1 MIDINLIRKT
11 PDYVKDACLRRGETI
26 PIQEIL
32 ELDKIKRGAL
42 SQASELR
49 AHRNKVSRDIGLSKK
64 ISPKI
69 IKEMKQIGQDIKDLD
84 IIIRDTTKKLDEFL
98 LSIPN
103 IPDTRVPDG
112 LDDSNNQLIDTHGSP
127 QKFNFTP
134 SPHWNL
140 AKTLGIIDFERGAKL
155 SGSRFYILKG
165 KGAKLQ
171 RSLISWMIDI
181 HTSNGYQDL
190 YLPYLVNGKTALG
203 SGQLPKF
210 NDNMYH
216 DTEDD
221 LWLIPTAE
229 VPITNL
235 YRDEILDYKD
245 LPLNFVAHT
254 PCFRREKANA
264 GKDTRGIKRVHQF
277 EKVEIYKFVEPK
289 HSGKELMLLLSHA
302 QEICK
307 LLDIPYRT
315 IQICAG
321 DLGFASSLSYDIEIW
336 ASGSSEW
343 LEISSCS
350 NCKDFQAMRSNI
362 RFRNEETNKPEFVH
376 TINGSGLSLPRL
388 LIAILEN
395 GQTKD
400 GSVLIPKILHPYTQF
415 ERID

>member
-11 PDYVKDACLRRGETI
+11 PEHVKNACLRRGETI
-26 PIQEIL
+26 PIEEIL
-32 ELDKIKRGAL
+32 EIDKIKRDSL
-42 SQASELR
+42 SKASELR

-64 ISPKI
+64 ASPEI
-69 IKEMKQIGQDIKDLD
+69 IDQMKQIGQDIKKLD
-84 IIIRDTTKKLDEFL
+84 IVIRDTTKKLEDLL

-103 IPDTRVPDG
+103 IPDTKVPDG
-112 LDDSNNQLIDTHGSP
+112 LDDTNNKLIDTHGSP
-127 QKFNFTP
+127 QKFKFTL
-134 SPHWNL
+134 SPHWDL
-140 AKTLGIIDFERGAKL
+140 AKNLDIIDFERGTKL
-155 SGSRFYILKG
+155 SASRFYILKG

-181 HTSNGYQDL
+181 HTANGYQDL
-190 YLPYLVNGKTALG
+190 YLPYLVNRQTALG

-210 NDNMYH
+210 YENMYH

-277 EKVEIYKFVEPK
+277 EKVEMYKFVEPEN
-289 HSGKELMLLLSHA
+289 SEKELMLLLSHA

-315 IQICAG
+315 IQMCAG
-321 DLGFASSLSYDIEIW
+321 NLGFASSISYDIEIW
-336 ASGSSEW
+336 ASGSAEW

-350 NCKDFQAMRSNI
+350 NCKDFQSIRSNI
-362 RFRNEETNKPEFVH
+362 RFRNKETNKPEFVH

-395 GQTKD
+395 GQTED
-400 GSVLIPKILHPYTQF
+400 GSVHIPKILHPYTQF

>member
-1 MIDINLIRKT
+1 MIDINLIRKN
-11 PDYVKDACLRRGETI
+11 PEYVKNACLRRGETI
-26 PIQEIL
+26 PIEQIL
-32 ELDKIKRGAL
+32 EIDRAKRAAL
-42 SQASELR
+42 SKASDLR

-64 ISPKI
+64 TSPEI
-69 IKEMKQIGQDIKDLD
+69 IKQMKQIGQDIKNLD
-84 IIIRDTTKKLDEFL
+84 IIIRDTTKKLDDFL
-98 LSIPN
+98 LAIPN
-103 IPDTRVPDG
+103 IPDTQVPDG
-112 LDDSNNQLIDTHGSP
+112 SDESSNQLIETHGSP
-127 QKFNFTP
+127 QKFKFTP
-134 SPHWNL
+134 SPHWDL
-140 AKTLGIIDFERGAKL
+140 AKNLDIIDFERGTKL
-155 SGSRFYILKG
+155 SASRFYILKG

-171 RSLISWMIDI
+171 RALISWMIDI
-181 HTSNGYQDL
+181 HTANGYQDL
-190 YLPYLVNGKTALG
+190 YLPYLVNRQTALG

-235 YRDEILDYKD
+235 YRDEILDQKQ

-277 EKVEIYKFVEPK
+277 EKVEMYKFVKPEN
-289 HSGKELMLLLSHA
+289 SEIELMRLLSHA

-307 LLDIPYRT
+307 LLNIPYRT
-315 IQICAG
+315 IQMCAG
-321 DLGFASSLSYDIEIW
+321 DLGFASSISYDIEIW
-336 ASGSSEW
+336 ASGSEEW

-350 NCKDFQAMRSNI
+350 NCKDFQSIRSNI
-362 RFRNEETNKPEFVH
+362 RFRNKETNKTEFVH

-388 LIAILEN
+388 IIAILEN
-395 GQTKD
+395 GQTED
-400 GSVLIPKILHPYTQF
+400 GAVLIPEILHPYTQF

>member
-11 PDYVKDACLRRGETI
+11 PDYIKNACLRRGETI
-26 PIQEIL
+26 PIQKIL
-32 ELDKIKRGAL
+32 EIDKIKRDAL
-42 SQASELR
+42 SKASELR

-64 ISPKI
+64 TSPEI

-84 IIIRDTTKKLDEFL
+84 IIIRDTTKKLEDLL

-103 IPDTRVPDG
+103 IPDTKVPDG

-127 QKFNFTP
+127 EKFDFTP
-134 SPHWNL
+134 LPHWDL
-140 AKTLGIIDFERGAKL
+140 AKNLDIIDFERGTKL

-171 RSLISWMIDI
+171 RSLITWMIDI
-181 HTSNGYQDL
+181 HTSNGYQDI
-190 YLPYLVNGKTALG
+190 YLPYLVNRKTALG

-216 DTEDD
+216 DIEDD

-264 GKDTRGIKRVHQF
+264 GKDTRGLKRVHQF
-277 EKVEIYKFVEPK
+277 EKVEMYKFVEPK
-289 HSGKELMLLLSHA
+289 DSEKALMLLLSHA
-302 QEICK
+302 QGICK

-321 DLGFASSLSYDIEIW
+321 DLGFASSLSYDVEIW

-362 RFRNEETNKPEFVH
+362 RFRNKETNKPEFVH

-400 GSVLIPKILHPYTQF
+400 GSVFIPKILHPYTQF